1 MGGRTVGKS
10 CKMFEFEVMRAACS
24 ASGAPNA
31 GFLETACFIFFL
43 TDAQILRTDNSMK

>member
-31 GFLETACFIFFL
+31 GFLETASFFPCQTLKFSAL
-43 TDAQILRTDNSMK
+43 TTV